1 MSETK
6 IIIGIA
12 SLCSIAAILATLVVV
27 PQLYQQINE
36 VNSRVFDGVQAFRVN
51 TDSAWT
57 ELMDVQISVTPP
69 SRPRENPF
77 NSIFMRQKRSG
88 GLPSQCVCQLQQP
101 HPEDLDSPEA
111 PDNLANSLPHALL
124 LPPHAPLALLVSLDS
139 QEARDRL
146 GPLEAMA
153 NPDSLDKAAVRDHP
167 VRPDLRG
174 LEETLDSL
182 EDLVSQDSQELPEQ
196 KALHRPV
203 PPDPLDNQ
211 EETDSPVVLVN
222 PDSPEDRD
230 LPDLLVSQEDLDSQE
245 ALDSPETRAHLASL
259 ATTVLTVLVHLAP
272 AFSLVEAVSKCD

>member
-69 SRPRENPF
+69 TRPRENP
-77 NSIFMRQKRSG
+77 
-88 GLPSQCVCQLQQP
+88 VCANCSSPNVRLELLDP
-101 HPEDLDSPEA
+101 LAHPDPRGSPEDLDSPEA
-111 PDNLANSLPHALL
+111 PDNLANSLPHAPL
-124 LPPHAPLALLVSLDS
+124 LPPHAPLALRVSLDS

-146 GPLEAMA
+146 GLLEAMA
-153 NPDSLDKAAVRDHP
+153 NPDRLDKAAVRDHL

-182 EDLVSQDSQELPEQ
+182 EDLVNQDSQELPEQ
-196 KALHRPV
+196 VRKLSINPGQPGNAGSSGQPGHDGAYCPC
-203 PPDPLDNQ
+203 PPR
-211 EETDSPVVLVN
+211 TSVFARRSRVKV
-222 PDSPEDRD
+222 
-230 LPDLLVSQEDLDSQE
+230 
-245 ALDSPETRAHLASL
+245 
-259 ATTVLTVLVHLAP
+259 
-272 AFSLVEAVSKCD
+272 